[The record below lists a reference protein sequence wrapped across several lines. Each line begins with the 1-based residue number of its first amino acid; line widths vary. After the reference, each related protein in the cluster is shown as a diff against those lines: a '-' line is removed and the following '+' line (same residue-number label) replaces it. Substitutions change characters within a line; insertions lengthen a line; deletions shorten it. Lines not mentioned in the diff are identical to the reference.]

1 MTIRKRRGAKN
12 PARKPQGHSRRK
24 TTARAS
30 AGAERQTSNRSL
42 RLYGVHPVAAA
53 LANPA
58 RRCHRLTA
66 TASALE
72 DLRERLDGALEREG
86 LVIAEATRDEVA
98 RLLDDGVTHQGLALD
113 VAPLPR
119 PSFDEICVSDGAPR
133 LLLLDR
139 INDPRN
145 LGAVIRAAAAFEAGA
160 VIVPD
165 RHAPEIS
172 GDMAKAASGM
182 LELVPLVR
190 VANIARAI
198 EMLQRRGYWCIGLD
212 GGATQTLASAKPD
225 GAIALVLGAEG
236 AGLRRLTRERCDVI
250 LRLPISDAVE
260 SLNLATAA
268 AVALYALSQM
278 TPGDEAK

>member
-1 MTIRKRRGAKN
+1 MTNRKRRGGKN
-12 PARKPQGHSRRK
+12 PERHPRQKPLG
-24 TTARAS
+24 RAS
-30 AGAERQTSNRSL
+30 QAL

-58 RRCHRLTA
+58 RRCSRLTA
-66 TASALE
+66 TSAALAG
-72 DLRERLDGALEREG
+72 LRARLAGVLDRDG
-86 LVIAEATRDEVA
+86 LVINEATRDEVA
-98 RLLDDGVTHQGLALD
+98 RLLDDGAVHQGLVLD

-119 PSFDEICVSDGAPR
+119 PSFGEICVSAQAPR

-139 INDPRN
+139 VNDPQN
-145 LGAVIRAAAAFEAGA
+145 LGAVIRVAAAFEAAA

-165 RHAPEIS
+165 RHAPEV
-172 GDMAKAASGM
+172 GGALAKAASGM
-182 LELVPLVR
+182 LERVPLLR

-198 EMLQRRGYWCIGLD
+198 ERLQRRGYWCVGLD
-212 GGATQTLASAKPD
+212 GGAEATIATAAPD

-236 AGLRRLTRERCDVI
+236 AGLRRLTRQRCDVI

-268 AVALYALSQM
+268 AVALYALS
-278 TPGDEAK
+278 EVK

>member
-1 MTIRKRRGAKN
+1 MTNRKRRGGKN
-12 PARKPQGHSRRK
+12 PAGKPRRKPAS
-24 TTARAS
+24 RAS
-30 AGAERQTSNRSL
+30 AGL

-58 RRCHRLTA
+58 RRCHKLTA
-66 TASALE
+66 TTAALS
-72 DLRERLDGALEREG
+72 DLRARLDGDLERDG
-86 LVIAEATRDEVA
+86 LDIAQATRDAVA
-98 RLLDDGVTHQGLALD
+98 QLLDDGAIHQGLALD
-113 VAPLPR
+113 VAALPR
-119 PSFDEICVSDGAPR
+119 PSFEDVCVSDKAPR

-139 INDPRN
+139 VNDPQN
-145 LGAVIRAAAAFEAGA
+145 LGAVIRAAAAFRAGA

-172 GDMAKAASGM
+172 GALAKAASGT

-198 EMLQRRGYWCIGLD
+198 EQLQRRGYWCIGLD
-212 GGATQTLASAKPD
+212 GGATPTLASARPD
-225 GAIALVLGAEG
+225 GPIALVLGAEG
-236 AGLRRLTRERCDVI
+236 AGLRRLTKERCDVT

-268 AVALYALSQM
+268 AVALYALN
-278 TPGDEAK
+278 EEK

>member
-1 MTIRKRRGAKN
+1 MTNRKRRGGKN
-12 PARKPQGHSRRK
+12 PAGKPRRKPASRV
-24 TTARAS
+24 S
-30 AGAERQTSNRSL
+30 AGL

-58 RRCHRLTA
+58 RRCHKLTA
-66 TASALE
+66 TTAALSE
-72 DLRERLDGALEREG
+72 LRARLDGDLERDG
-86 LVIAEATRDEVA
+86 LDIAQATRDEVA
-98 RLLDDGVTHQGLALD
+98 QLLDDGAIHQGLALD

-119 PSFDEICVSDGAPR
+119 PSFEDVCVSDKAPR

-139 INDPRN
+139 VNDPQN
-145 LGAVIRAAAAFEAGA
+145 LGAVIRAAAAFRAGA

-172 GDMAKAASGM
+172 GALAKAASGT

-198 EMLQRRGYWCIGLD
+198 EQLQRRGYWCIGLD
-212 GGATQTLASAKPD
+212 GGATPTLASARPD
-225 GAIALVLGAEG
+225 GPIALVLGAEG
-236 AGLRRLTRERCDVI
+236 AGLRRLTKERCDVT

-268 AVALYALSQM
+268 AVALYALN
-278 TPGDEAK
+278 EEK

>member
-1 MTIRKRRGAKN
+1 MKNRKRRGGKN
-12 PARKPQGHSRRK
+12 PDSQPRNKPPGG
-24 TTARAS
+24 ANRA
-30 AGAERQTSNRSL
+30 L

-58 RRCHRLTA
+58 RACSRLTA
-66 TASALE
+66 TSAALAG
-72 DLRERLDGALEREG
+72 LRARLAGALDRDG
-86 LVIAEATRDEVA
+86 LVIDEASRDEVA
-98 RLLDDGVTHQGLALD
+98 RLLDDGAVHQGLVLD

-119 PSFDEICVSDGAPR
+119 PSFGEICVSARAPR

-139 INDPRN
+139 VNDPQN
-145 LGAVIRAAAAFEAGA
+145 LGAVIRVAAAFEAAA

-165 RHAPEIS
+165 RHAPEV
-172 GDMAKAASGM
+172 GGALAKAASGM
-182 LELVPLVR
+182 LERVPLLR

-198 EMLQRRGYWCIGLD
+198 EQLQRRGYWCIGLD
-212 GGATQTLASAKPD
+212 GGAEATIASATPD

-236 AGLRRLTRERCDVI
+236 AGLRRLTRQRCDVI

-268 AVALYALSQM
+268 AVALYAL
-278 TPGDEAK
+278 AKVK